1 MPGVLYCANHPDRE
15 TLLKCNKC
23 GQPICPQCGV
33 RTPVG
38 IRCRE
43 CAAVERLPTFQIS
56 PLIALRGFGAG
67 MAAAVA
73 ASLLLGAIP
82 ILRGFL
88 LWLSPVA
95 GLAIGEA
102 ISLAANRKRG
112 RALQVIAVAGV
123 VLGTLLGN
131 LLGNLLLGGYGI
143 NLFYV
148 VLASV
153 FAVIR
158 LR

>member
-1 MPGVLYCANHPDRE
+1 
-15 TLLKCNKC
+15 
-23 GQPICPQCGV
+23 
-33 RTPVG
+33 
-38 IRCRE
+38 
-43 CAAVERLPTFQIS
+43 
-56 PLIALRGFGAG
+56 

-82 ILRGFL
+82 ILRGFS

-102 ISLAANRKRG
+102 ISLAVNHKRG
-112 RALQVIAVAGV
+112 RALQVIAVVGV
-123 VLGTLLGN
+123 VLGTWLGN
-131 LLGNLLLGGYGI
+131 MLLGGYGL
-143 NLFYV
+143 NLFYI

>member
-1 MPGVLYCANHPDRE
+1 MPGILYCANHPDRE
-15 TLLKCNKC
+15 TLLKCSKC

-43 CAAVERLPTFQIS
+43 CAAVQRLPTFQIS
-56 PLIALRGFGAG
+56 SLIALRGFGAG

-82 ILRGFL
+82 ILRGFS

-102 ISLAANRKRG
+102 ISLAVNHKRG
-112 RALQVIAVAGV
+112 RALQVIAVVGV
-123 VLGTLLGN
+123 VLGTWLGN
-131 LLGNLLLGGYGI
+131 MLLGGYGL
-143 NLFYV
+143 NLFYI

>member
-1 MPGVLYCANHPDRE
+1 
-15 TLLKCNKC
+15 
-23 GQPICPQCGV
+23 
-33 RTPVG
+33 
-38 IRCRE
+38 
-43 CAAVERLPTFQIS
+43 
-56 PLIALRGFGAG
+56 

-82 ILRGFL
+82 ILRVFM

-131 LLGNLLLGGYGI
+131 LLLGGYGL